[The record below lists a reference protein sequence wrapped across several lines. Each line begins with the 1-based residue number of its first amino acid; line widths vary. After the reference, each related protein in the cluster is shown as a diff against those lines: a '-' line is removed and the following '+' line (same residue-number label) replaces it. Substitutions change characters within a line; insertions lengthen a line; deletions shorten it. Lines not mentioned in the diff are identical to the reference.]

1 MTPTQRRR
9 YRRAA
14 RNLAHGFTVGCAA
27 GLCACGVLAC
37 LVALAAMFGAI

>member
-14 RNLAHGFTVGCAA
+14 RNLAYGFTMGCAYALCVCGILA
-27 GLCACGVLAC
+27 GF
-37 LVALAAMFGAI
+37 VALAALAGAI